1 LFCRKRCTHKA
12 PVGAF
17 SYEDIPLENQHRLI
31 KNYREL
37 SQIEIDLMNESKG
50 LEQNVLAFI
59 ERLKQVNADQAVEID
74 LRWLNIGLTHIEQ
87 GFMAIT
93 RSIAKPGK

>member
-1 LFCRKRCTHKA
+1 
-12 PVGAF
+12 
-17 SYEDIPLENQHRLI
+17 
-31 KNYREL
+31 
-37 SQIEIDLMNESKG
+37 MNESKG

>member
-1 LFCRKRCTHKA
+1 M
-12 PVGAF
+12 
-17 SYEDIPLENQHRLI
+17 ENQHRLI

-37 SQIEIDLMNESKG
+37 SQTEIDLMNDSKA
-50 LEQNVLAFI
+50 LEQTVLTFI
-59 ERLKQVNADQAVEID
+59 DRLKEVNADQAVEVD

-93 RSIAKPGK
+93 RSVAKPGK